1 MKCFPSDL
9 HVEHSGEQLS
19 GDFTVNPGAMDAIA
33 GALEGIAADIE
44 AAPRPD
50 VAGIVN
56 RAMPN
61 SPLVAAS
68 SDATEKLTNA
78 QTAVSGQWET
88 LASAVRAARSIAVD
102 ADDENAT
109 KISTLSVLP
118 AGELPR

>member
-1 MKCFPSDL
+1 
-9 HVEHSGEQLS
+9 
-19 GDFTVNPGAMDAIA
+19 MDAIA

-56 RAMPN
+56 RAMPS

>member
-1 MKCFPSDL
+1 
-9 HVEHSGEQLS
+9 
-19 GDFTVNPGAMDAIA
+19 MDAIA

-44 AAPRPD
+44 SVPRPD
-50 VAGIVN
+50 VAAIVN

-88 LASAVRAARSIAVD
+88 LASAIRAARSIAVD
-102 ADDENAT
+102 LDDENAA
-109 KISTLSVLP
+109 KIRNLSALP
-118 AGELPR
+118 EGDLPR